1 MGLTYYGKQKL
12 LYASTRK
19 GSSLV
24 FDKLEL
30 LDLLRYRDIDSKGV
44 SSEGRPTEPS
54 FEAMIKLGVWGLI
67 QSRLYAG
74 R

>member
-1 MGLTYYGKQKL
+1 M
-12 LYASTRK
+12 
-19 GSSLV
+19 